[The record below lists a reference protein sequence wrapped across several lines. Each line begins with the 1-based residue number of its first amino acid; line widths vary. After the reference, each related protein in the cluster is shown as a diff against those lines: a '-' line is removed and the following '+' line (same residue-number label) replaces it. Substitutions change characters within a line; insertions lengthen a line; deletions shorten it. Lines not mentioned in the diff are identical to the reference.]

1 MDGGFLAKLDLQWQM
16 ELAMAYAEL
25 VVFSSGGVRLGNE
38 EMWAGFWPTVVG
50 KPLST

>member
-16 ELAMAYAEL
+16 EPAMAYAEL
-25 VVFSSGGVRLGNE
+25 VVFSSGGVRPGNE